1 MCTHKIAQTSKT
13 QDNSNQHQSATR
25 GCTGIPKDYIIYI
38 VLGVVGLLAI
48 GALIVTVRYFTVRRR
63 RQMEAKKLE
72 IAISKYDPSVFIKA
86 NLNCQLTQQPYMA
99 PQLEVAP
106 PLLMQQENARVAA
119 GKSMNMDMTRILNIT
134 APRSRSFTLA
144 EHLSLQVGS
153 GMSRSASMYRRGSG
167 GGDNEEAYDASYDDE
182 GQGPCLGAHIYTGM
196 EPSLPLM
203 VRDRSSMMSF
213 RDIDVS
219 DMMTA
224 EGVQNARDRSTALMK
239 CTDVDVLL
247 ANAGWDVG
255 VDNTTVR
262 SDTEASVA
270 YMFASERLSS
280 AYHRAANITPLVTLA
295 DRGSPSRSHS
305 LRNSSA
311 EYTNSHGLDKSPSL
325 RLPGIHHSRL
335 SSSASF
341 SRPPASMQGSRA
353 ASRRSSFNQEVALDM
368 EALEA
373 SIVHP
378 LPSAIHPD
386 PWLDLEDDPATEDGS
401 PPTSPRSPQ
410 SPRADARMSSAE
422 YTASYQLDVNRPS
435 PLGTASRLGYSASLS
450 RSTSPVQITRTASSR
465 RSCSGAVY
473 SNVLPV
479 SNLAPSSLSHTA
491 PLSNT
496 ALQAW
501 SHASPTS
508 DSGESGAEYDRGSSC
523 SSREHLR
530 STRSARVSSAEY
542 ATINKIDGN
551 RPSPMRTTGT
561 QSPKIALQVYL
572 AQQAAQGFHHERSS
586 TGSPAVSDYPN
597 RMSAPG
603 LGRRPSLLT
612 TPKIVPIYSTP
623 VCHTD
628 RIAFG
633 ERGSDVSPPT
643 VRSNLQSARAQP
655 HGAQPP
661 STISRGPR
669 PIGNA
674 ALDWAH
680 ATEMTDSERGRR
692 RRSGD
697 DHSPGMAASTTAMG
711 SVKPLGNRY
720 RRVSSVMSQS
730 GTPLSAPREAQRGY
744 LHSEA
749 PNTFINRDVPRRPRK
764 LEQGAWL
771 EDLP

>member
-1 MCTHKIAQTSKT
+1 M
-13 QDNSNQHQSATR
+13 
-25 GCTGIPKDYIIYI
+25 
-38 VLGVVGLLAI
+38 LGVVGLLAI

-63 RQMEAKKLE
+63 RQLDAKKLE

-86 NLNCQLTQQPYMA
+86 NLNCQLTQQPCMA
-99 PQLEVAP
+99 PHLEVAP
-106 PLLMQQENARVAA
+106 PLLLQQENARAAA

-134 APRSRSFTLA
+134 APRSSSFTLA

-153 GMSRSASMYRRGSG
+153 AVPRSPSMYRRASG
-167 GGDNEEAYDASYDDE
+167 GDEGEETYDASYDASFDE
-182 GQGPCLGAHIYTGM
+182 QGLDAYAYTGM
-196 EPSLPLM
+196 NNSLPLM
-203 VRDRSSMMSF
+203 MRDRSSMMSF

-255 VDNTTVR
+255 VDNTTIR

-280 AYHRAANITPLVTLA
+280 AYHRAANTTPLVTLA
-295 DRGSPSRSHS
+295 DRGSPSRSPS
-305 LRNSSA
+305 LRNSGA
-311 EYTNSHGLDKSPSL
+311 EYTNSYGLDKSPSL
-325 RLPGIHHSRL
+325 RLPGIHPSRL

-341 SRPPASMQGSRA
+341 SRTPAGVQGSRS
-353 ASRRSSFNQEVALDM
+353 SRRNSSSQQVALDM
-368 EALEA
+368 QALEA
-373 SIVHP
+373 SMAMVHP

-386 PWLDLEDDPATEDGS
+386 PWLDPDDDPASEDGS

-410 SPRADARMSSAE
+410 SPRAGARMSSAD
-422 YTASYQLDVNRPS
+422 YTASYQLDANRPS

-450 RSTSPVQITRTASSR
+450 RSASPVQITRSASSR

-473 SNVLPV
+473 SNALPV
-479 SNLAPSSLSHTA
+479 SNLAPSSLLHTA
-491 PLSNT
+491 HVSNT

-501 SHASPTS
+501 SHASPTP
-508 DSGESGAEYDRGSSC
+508 DSGESDAEYDRGSSR

-542 ATINKIDGN
+542 ATSYKIDSN
-551 RPSPMRTTGT
+551 RPSPLRTTGA
-561 QSPKIALQVYL
+561 QAPKIALQMYL

-586 TGSPAVSDYPN
+586 TGSPSVGDYPS
-597 RMSAPG
+597 RLSASG
-603 LGRRPSLLT
+603 SGRRPSLLT
-612 TPKIVPIYSTP
+612 TPKIVPISSSP
-623 VCHTD
+623 VLRTD

-633 ERGSDVSPPT
+633 EREPDVSPPVA
-643 VRSNLQSARAQP
+643 VRSNLQGARAQP
-655 HGAQPP
+655 HVAQPP

-680 ATEMTDSERGRR
+680 ATQMSDSERGRR

-697 DHSPGMAASTTAMG
+697 DHSLGIAASSAAVETA
-711 SVKPLGNRY
+711 KPSGNRY

-730 GTPLSAPREAQRGY
+730 GTPLTAPEEAQRGY
-744 LHSEA
+744 LRSA
-749 PNTFINRDVPRRPRK
+749 ATKTFINRDVPRRPRK

-771 EDLP
+771 DDLP